1 MTTYRENLIDRMIR
15 LYGYESQIV
24 IDFARLCETWKV
36 NKRNDTTLRM
46 LVESH
51 EADPVV

>member
-1 MTTYRENLIDRMIR
+1 MTSYRENLIDRMIR
-15 LYGYESQIV
+15 LYGYEDKIV
-24 IDFARLCETWKV
+24 IDFAHLCETWKV

>member
-15 LYGYESQIV
+15 LYGYEAQVV
-24 IDFARLCETWKV
+24 IDFANLCERLAESDI
-36 NKRNDTTLRM
+36 NNNALRA

-51 EADPVV
+51 EVYPVI